1 MGFWQRHGRRIWK
14 GLVIILILLG
24 IWWLL
29 EITDFLQY
37 FTRVDVLQQ
46 QIERLGFWGP
56 VAVMGLMAANIV
68 VSPLPSA
75 PILFA
80 AGAAYG
86 AYWGTFWVLAGAQ
99 IGSLM
104 AFFLARWVG
113 ADMVQKWFGE
123 SPALRIIGD
132 QTTLA
137 GIVFV
142 SRLVPFMSFDLISYG
157 AGLTPLTW
165 WRFLIANILG
175 MLPMN
180 FILVRFGNDLVALDL
195 AGILTT
201 ALAALAIAAIAALL
215 FWRLK
220 QAGILVPDAPSAG
233 DVEAEPQPERGRQ
246 RG

>member
-1 MGFWQRHGRRIWK
+1 VSGRFWERYGRRIGK
-14 GLVIILILLG
+14 GLVIALIIIF

-29 EITDFLQY
+29 DWFDFLQY
-37 FTRVDVLQQ
+37 FTRVDVLQAK
-46 QIERLGFWGP
+46 IEQLGFWGP
-56 VAVMGLMAANIV
+56 AVVMALMAANIV

-86 AYWGTFWVLAGAQ
+86 AWWGTFWVLAGAQ
-99 IGSLM
+99 IGSLI
-104 AFFLARWVG
+104 AFFLARWLG
-113 ADMVQKWFGE
+113 ADVVQKWFGE

-165 WRFLIANILG
+165 WRFLIANVLG

-180 FILVRFGNDLVALDL
+180 FVLFRLVDELFSLDL
-195 AGILTT
+195 MGILTT
-201 ALAALAIAAIAALL
+201 AIAALAIAALAALL

-220 QAGILVPDAPSAG
+220 RAGITVPQEAPAQPAPTG
-233 DVEAEPQPERGRQ
+233 DGDP
-246 RG
+246 

>member
-1 MGFWQRHGRRIWK
+1 MSFWQRYGRRIGK
-14 GLVIILILLG
+14 GLVIVLILLG

-29 EITDFLQY
+29 DLTDFLQY
-37 FTRVDVLQQ
+37 FTRVDVLEE

-56 VAVMGLMAANIV
+56 AAVMGLMTANIV

-86 AYWGTFWVLAGAQ
+86 PYWGTFWVLAGAQ
-99 IGSLM
+99 VGSLM
-104 AFFLARWVG
+104 AFFLARWFG
-113 ADMVQKWFGE
+113 ADVVQKWFGQN
-123 SPALRIIGD
+123 PALRMIGD

-157 AGLTPLTW
+157 AGLTPLAW

-180 FILVRFGNDLVALDL
+180 FVLVRFGNDLFALDL
-195 AGILTT
+195 AGIVTT
-201 ALAALAIAAIAALL
+201 ALAALAIATVAALL

-220 QAGILVPDAPSAG
+220 RAGIRVPEAPAVNEI
-233 DVEAEPQPERGRQ
+233 DAEPEPERRT
-246 RG
+246 

>member
-1 MGFWQRHGRRIWK
+1 MGRALNGIFERRGRRIIK
-14 GLVIILILLG
+14 VVVVVLILVG

-29 EITDFLQY
+29 DVTDFLQY
-37 FTRVDVLQQ
+37 FTRVDVLQD

-56 VAVMGLMAANIV
+56 AAVMGLMAANIV

-86 AYWGTFWVLAGAQ
+86 PWWGTFWVLAGAQ

-104 AFFLARWVG
+104 AFFLARWLG
-113 ADMVQKWFGE
+113 ADVVQKWFGE

-157 AGLTPLTW
+157 AGLTPLAW
-165 WRFLIANILG
+165 WRFLIANVLG

-180 FILVRFGNDLVALDL
+180 FILVRFGNDLFALDFW
-195 AGILTT
+195 GIVTT
-201 ALAALAIAAIAALL
+201 AVAALAIAALAAFL

-220 QAGILVPDAPSAG
+220 RAGITVPEAATARPAEGDADP
-233 DVEAEPQPERGRQ
+233 R
-246 RG
+246 